1 MVTNEALIPAINLA
15 RSVLQES
22 IKMLF
27 GKPNV
32 ITTGI
37 GFKESRGVVTDEP
50 CIVVGVKK
58 KVPQAQLTAT
68 QLVPKVLAQ
77 NVKTDVVEVGQ
88 IRAFQTPRDR
98 WRPAPGGVSIGHY
111 AITAGT
117 LGCLAAKN
125 GQTYILSNNHV
136 LANSND
142 AKIGDAILQPGN
154 YDGGA
159 MADQIATLA
168 EFVPIVFGDAPAVCS
183 VAKGLEAILNAIA
196 RAIGSQH
203 RISTFQ
209 QSSDTNL
216 VDCALALPTAPDLV
230 RKDILNVGVP
240 QGVHQATLGTAVQKS
255 GRTTGHTTGQ
265 IIQIDVTV
273 QVAYGAR
280 IATFTDQLMAGAMSA
295 GGDSGSAVLDNESY
309 VVGLLFA
316 GSETTTIINP
326 IQAVIDALGVQIVT
340 G

>member
-22 IKMLF
+22 VKFLF

-32 ITTGI
+32 VTTGV
-37 GFKESRGVVTDEP
+37 GFKESQGVLTDEP
-50 CIVVGVKK
+50 CIVVGVRKK
-58 KVPQAQLTAT
+58 MPQAQLTAQ
-68 QLVPKVLAQ
+68 QLVPKVLPQ
-77 NVKTDVVEVGQ
+77 NVKTDVVEVGH

-117 LGCLAAKN
+117 LGCLVTKN
-125 GQTYILSNNHV
+125 NQVYILSNNHV

-154 YDGGA
+154 YDGGT

-168 EFVPIVFGDAPAVCS
+168 EFVPIDFGDIPPVCGI
-183 VAKGLEAILNAIA
+183 AKGVEAVLNAVA
-196 RAIGSQH
+196 QALGSQH
-203 RISTFQ
+203 RLSTFQ
-209 QSSDTNL
+209 KSLGTNQ
-216 VDCALALPTAPDLV
+216 VDCALALPTSPDLV
-230 RKDILNVGVP
+230 RKDILNVGAP
-240 QGVHQATLGTAVQKS
+240 KGVHQAALGTAVQKS

-273 QVAYGAR
+273 QVSYGTR

-295 GGDSGSAVLDNESY
+295 GGDSGSVVLDGEGY

-326 IQAVIDALGVQIVT
+326 IQAVIDALNVQVVT